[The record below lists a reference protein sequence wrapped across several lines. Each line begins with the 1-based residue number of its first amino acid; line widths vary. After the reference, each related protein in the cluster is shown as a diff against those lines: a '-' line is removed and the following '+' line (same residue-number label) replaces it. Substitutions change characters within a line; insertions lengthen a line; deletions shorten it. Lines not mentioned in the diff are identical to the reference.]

1 MGMSRSKGNGA
12 IRARVVVVAFGLTLL
27 GGGVALA
34 SQGARGGAHG
44 STNRD
49 AVYQQPQTVVLTQFS
64 PTVRGNEGVTPGGA
78 TTVTVTLSRSG
89 RIVASASGP
98 VSGTDGSWSVKL
110 TPSLTTPTSRTQAPS
125 IDQDQIDVHYAGPG
139 APDDQLVG
147 GHNGG
152 RGALFSLLSETR
164 INAGRTVGSFPDQG
178 NCADVIFSVN
188 GEKVTTEPNGRQ
200 CEASFSPA
208 ITDSDHVQIE
218 DTEPLSAVAGTGP
231 GRVTLIGDGP
241 LPRPGFESGPPSC
254 DADYVDG
261 TVTCSVLNGFTFTAT
276 RLRGDETVT
285 LQYSLG
291 DSFEATA
298 TMPGGFQPG
307 DKIEL
312 REQGIARVLSTL
324 TVDTLRTD
332 APSFFYSGEGILV
345 GSPSDES
352 SGTCSPNKWLEP
364 YIFFS
369 PFPQALCNAD
379 GTQPADAYAFASYD
393 DTSGGATSVDIP
405 DFEFVAPQDGESIQS
420 PFVAYA
426 DTIGATP
433 SEETL
438 TVFTRNSDG
447 SNGNQV
453 GSPHAIDPVHGAEVS
468 GLTPGR
474 YNANWVLTDSHSDTR
489 TLTTQFIVQPGATG
503 VPGPTG
509 PQGAT
514 GPRGPRGPAG
524 KGITGVRCHGRL
536 GKHRT
541 VKISCK
547 VTSSSARSRVRLA
560 IALTRGPRLYA
571 LGSRTIR
578 GRRLDAVLRLDRQVT
593 PGAYRVTIAFMRGDH
608 IARLHTRLRLR

>member
-1 MGMSRSKGNGA
+1 MSRSKGNGA
-12 IRARVVVVAFGLTLL
+12 VRVRVVVVAFALTLL

-34 SQGARGGAHG
+34 SQGARGGAHS

-64 PTVRGNEGVTPGGA
+64 PTVRGNEGITPGGE

-89 RIVASASGP
+89 RIVASASGA
-98 VSGTDGSWSVKL
+98 VSETDGSWSVKL
-110 TPSLTTPTSRTQAPS
+110 TPSLTTPNSRTQAPS
-125 IDQDQIDVHYAGPG
+125 IDQDQIDVHFAGPG

-147 GHNGG
+147 GAG
-152 RGALFSLLSETR
+152 RSFSLLSATR
-164 INAGRTVGSFPDQG
+164 INAGRTVGSFPNQG
-178 NCADVIFSVN
+178 NCTDVVFAVN
-188 GEKVTTEPNGRQ
+188 GKKVGTTPNGRLCQ
-200 CEASFSPA
+200 ASFSPA
-208 ITDSDHVQIE
+208 ITDSDHVQLE
-218 DTEPLSAVAGTGP
+218 DTEPLSAVNGSGP
-231 GRVTLIGDGP
+231 GRVTLIGDAP

-254 DADYVDG
+254 DADYVDQ

-291 DSFEATA
+291 DSFQATA

-332 APSFFYSGEGILV
+332 APSFFYDGGGTLV
-345 GSPSDES
+345 SFPGDES

-364 YIFFS
+364 FIDFE

-405 DFEFVAPQDGESIQS
+405 SFEFVAPIDGESIQS

-426 DTIGATP
+426 DTVGATP
-433 SEETL
+433 SKETL
-438 TVFTRNSDG
+438 TVDHRKSDG
-447 SNGNQV
+447 SNGSQV
-453 GSPHAIDPVHGAEVS
+453 GPQHAIDPVHGADVS
-468 GLTPGR
+468 GLAPGR
-474 YNANWVLTDSHSDTR
+474 YNANWVLTDSHGDTS
-489 TLTTQFIVQPGATG
+489 TLTTQFIVQPGPTG
-503 VPGPTG
+503 VPGPRG

-514 GPRGPRGPAG
+514 GPRGPQGPPGA
-524 KGITGVRCHGRL
+524 GITGVRCHGRL

-541 VKISCK
+541 VKITCK
-547 VTSSSARSRVRLA
+547 VTSSSARSRVQLA
-560 IALTRGPRLYA
+560 IALTRGSRLYA
-571 LGSRTIR
+571 VGSRTIR
-578 GRRLDAVLRLDRQVT
+578 GRRLDAVLRLARQVT
-593 PGAYRVTIAFMRGDH
+593 PGVYRVTIAFMRGDQ
-608 IARLHTRLRLR
+608 IARLHTRVRLR

>member
-1 MGMSRSKGNGA
+1 MSGNKGNGA
-12 IRARVVVVAFGLTLL
+12 IRARVVVVAFALTLL
-27 GGGVALA
+27 GGGAALA
-34 SQGARGGAHG
+34 SQGTRGGANG

-64 PTVRGNEGVTPGGA
+64 PTVRGNEGVTPGGP
-78 TTVTVTLSRSG
+78 TTVTVTLSRLG

-98 VSGTDGSWSVKL
+98 VSATDGSWSVKL
-110 TPSLTTPTSRTQAPS
+110 TPSQTAPTSRTHAPS

-152 RGALFSLLSETR
+152 RGALFSLLDEAR
-164 INAGRTVGSFPDQG
+164 INAGRTVGNFPDQG
-178 NCADVIFSVN
+178 NCTDVIFVVN
-188 GEKVTTEPNGRQ
+188 GKKVTTAPTGRQ

-241 LPRPGFESGPPSC
+241 LPRPGFESGPPNC
-254 DADYVDG
+254 DADYVDE

-291 DSFEATA
+291 DSFQATA

-307 DKIEL
+307 DKVEL

-332 APSFFYSGEGILV
+332 APSFLYEGEGTLV
-345 GSPSDES
+345 SSPSDES

-364 YIFFS
+364 YIYFEA
-369 PFPQALCNAD
+369 FPQSLCNAD

-405 DFEFVAPQDGESIQS
+405 SFEFVAPMDGESIQS

-426 DTIGATP
+426 DTVGATP
-433 SEETL
+433 SKETL
-438 TVFTRNSDG
+438 TVNDRKSDG
-447 SNGNQV
+447 SNGSQV
-453 GSPHAIDPVHGAEVS
+453 GPPHTIDPVHGADVS
-468 GLTPGR
+468 GLAPGR
-474 YNANWVLTDSHSDTR
+474 YNANWVLTDSHGDTS
-489 TLTTQFIVQPGATG
+489 TLTTQFIVQPGPTG
-503 VPGPTG
+503 VPGPRG

-514 GPRGPRGPAG
+514 GPRGPQGPPGA
-524 KGITGVRCHGRL
+524 GITGVRCHGRL

-541 VKISCK
+541 VKIACK
-547 VTSSSARSRVRLA
+547 VTSSSARSRVQLA

-571 LGSRTIR
+571 VGSRTIR
-578 GRRLDAVLRLDRQVT
+578 GRRLDAVLRLARQVT
-593 PGAYRVTIAFMRGDH
+593 PGVYRVTIAFMRGDH
-608 IARLHTRLRLR
+608 IARLHTRVRLR